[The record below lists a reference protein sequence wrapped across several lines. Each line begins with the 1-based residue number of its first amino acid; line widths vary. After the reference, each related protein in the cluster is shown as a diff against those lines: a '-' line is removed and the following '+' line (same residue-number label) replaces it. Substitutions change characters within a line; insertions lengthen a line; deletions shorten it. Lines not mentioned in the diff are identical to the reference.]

1 VTALI
6 TEPRAVTA
14 TWRYVMGSDVAPAA
28 CGVKQPATGSISA
41 VPILVLAPAA
51 SSKTIQAAL
60 GATAAIT
67 ATEDIQRA
75 RALAATGGFV
85 VILAVEPLAASL
97 RGVIVVDI
105 GDAAAIAKVVNAAIR
120 QSHDSRS
127 ADPVSW
133 LVYEEYSEL
142 ARYGVTR
149 RYLIALLQRHNG
161 SVTDAARGAD
171 MKRESLHRL
180 LRRHHL
186 NADDF
191 RER

>member
-1 VTALI
+1 MKQS
-6 TEPRAVTA
+6 AV
-14 TWRYVMGSDVAPAA
+14 
-28 CGVKQPATGSISA
+28 SA
-41 VPILVLAPAA
+41 VPILVLAPSAA
-51 SSKTIQAAL
+51 SKAIQGAL
-60 GATAAIT
+60 GPKAAIT
-67 ATEDIQRA
+67 ATDDLQRA
-75 RALAATGGFV
+75 RALVATGGFV
-85 VILAVEPLAASL
+85 VILAVEPLASSV
-97 RGVIVVDI
+97 RGAIAVDP
-105 GDAAAIAKVVNAAIR
+105 GDATVIAKAVETAIG

-127 ADPVSW
+127 DDPVSA
-133 LVYEEYSEL
+133 LLYEEFSEL

-149 RYLIALLQRHNG
+149 RYLIALLRRYNG

>member
-1 VTALI
+1 MKL
-6 TEPRAVTA
+6 
-14 TWRYVMGSDVAPAA
+14 
-28 CGVKQPATGSISA
+28 ATGQTAA
-41 VPILVLAPAA
+41 VPILVFAPPGVA
-51 SSKTIQAAL
+51 KTIQATL
-60 GATAAIT
+60 GPKTVVT
-67 ATEDIQRA
+67 TTDDIERA

-85 VILAVEPLAASL
+85 VILATEALAPSL
-97 RGVIVVDI
+97 RGAIAIDAD
-105 GDAAAIAKVVNAAIR
+105 DAAGLVKIVERAIHRDHA
-120 QSHDSRS
+120 QGE
-127 ADPVSW
+127 DPIGG

-142 ARYGVTR
+142 ARYALTR
-149 RYLIALLQRHNG
+149 RYLIALLHRHHG

>member
-1 VTALI
+1 
-6 TEPRAVTA
+6 
-14 TWRYVMGSDVAPAA
+14 M
-28 CGVKQPATGSISA
+28 KQLATGQTAA
-41 VPILVLAPAA
+41 VPILVFAPASVA
-51 SSKTIQAAL
+51 KTIQATL
-60 GATAAIT
+60 GATT
-67 ATEDIQRA
+67 AVTTTDDIERA

-85 VILAVEPLAASL
+85 MILATEALASSL
-97 RGVIVVDI
+97 RGATAI
-105 GDAAAIAKVVNAAIR
+105 DADDAVGLVKVVERAVHRDHA
-120 QSHDSRS
+120 QVE
-127 ADPVSW
+127 DPIGG

-149 RYLIALLQRHNG
+149 RYLVALLHRHQG

>member
-1 VTALI
+1 VI
-6 TEPRAVTA
+6 
-14 TWRYVMGSDVAPAA
+14 GSDVALAA
-28 CGVKQPATGSISA
+28 RRVKQPTIGPGSA

-51 SSKTIQAAL
+51 ASKTIQAAL
-60 GATAAIT
+60 GTTAAIT
-67 ATEDIQRA
+67 ATDDLQRA

-85 VILAVEPLAASL
+85 AIFAVEPLAASV
-97 RGVIVVDI
+97 RGAIVVDI
-105 GDAAAIAKVVNAAIR
+105 RDAPAIVKIFETAIG
-120 QSHDSRS
+120 QSHDARG
-127 ADPVSW
+127 DDEVSS